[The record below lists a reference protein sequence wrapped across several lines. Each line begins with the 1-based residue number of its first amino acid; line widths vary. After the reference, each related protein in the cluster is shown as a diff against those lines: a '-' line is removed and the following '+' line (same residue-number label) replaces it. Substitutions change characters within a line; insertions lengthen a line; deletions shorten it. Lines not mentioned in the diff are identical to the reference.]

1 MIGEVLGNRYELIEK
16 IGEGGMAIV
25 YKARDNKL
33 NRLVAVKILKKE
45 FANNKDISDKFKKEA
60 TALANFSD
68 ANIVNILDVGHEEEG
83 NIDYFVMEYVSGK
96 TLKELI
102 VENGKLNY
110 TVSIGIATQIA
121 KALEC
126 AHKNNI
132 IHRDVKPQ
140 NILVTESGMVKVT
153 DFGIAKSSTSATITN
168 TTTIM
173 GSAHYLSPEQAKG
186 TFIDLRSDIYS
197 LGIVLYEMVTGIL
210 PFDAESP
217 VTIALKHIQSEPID
231 PKKYAPSIPDGL
243 NNLIIKCM
251 SKEPIN
257 RYQNCRELIND
268 LQKIK
273 ENPNT
278 SINAKMKYDDD
289 RTIIMEP
296 IRPESIVNTDVN
308 VERKKSSYT
317 KADFE
322 NDEDENEEE
331 HEEDFRSSTT
341 NLKKNN
347 NSEKNNNNK
356 NNNNKNKTII
366 IIGAIAIAVL
376 LIGGIAFGY
385 KSLTGGNS
393 SISSSKTVPVP
404 DITGMT
410 VENAT
415 KELKKV
421 GLKIKVVETIESDKE
436 ENTIVEMNPVADT
449 EAKKGDT
456 IEVKISG
463 GLSKVIVPDLRD
475 YDVNY
480 IKDLLK
486 QKGLDWNINYQYSEN
501 IKSGYLISQYP
512 ERDSEVVK
520 GSVIEL
526 TISQGKKE
534 KFVSVSN
541 YLGQNVDNAKKNLES
556 LGLTVILKEQSTDKE
571 SENGIVLSQSLE
583 SGTKISAGAK
593 ITLTY
598 GKYTPPSDIDVSQ
611 YLSVGMSLADATSA
625 LNSAGISYSISGANV
640 SGSDMSLYVV
650 KGFTNKIKQG
660 ESVKIQVEKIK
671 VPEQIKPNEPN
682 EPNEDN
688 KEPTNPEGGDGT
700 NDGNNKPGDTDVSK
714 PGDEDSEEVG
724 AGVNSG
730 GNNTK
735 PGTNN
740 SQNTNTKPG
749 SNNYNSSTDSGV
761 STDVNQK
768 EESTDN
774 NSKEPVADNYTV
786 NTDNGNLSDENSKE
800 DKNKTDPKTE

>member
-331 HEEDFRSSTT
+331 IYF
-341 NLKKNN
+341 
-347 NSEKNNNNK
+347 
-356 NNNNKNKTII
+356 
-366 IIGAIAIAVL
+366 
-376 LIGGIAFGY
+376 
-385 KSLTGGNS
+385 
-393 SISSSKTVPVP
+393 
-404 DITGMT
+404 
-410 VENAT
+410 
-415 KELKKV
+415 
-421 GLKIKVVETIESDKE
+421 
-436 ENTIVEMNPVADT
+436 
-449 EAKKGDT
+449 
-456 IEVKISG
+456 
-463 GLSKVIVPDLRD
+463 
-475 YDVNY
+475 
-480 IKDLLK
+480 
-486 QKGLDWNINYQYSEN
+486 
-501 IKSGYLISQYP
+501 
-512 ERDSEVVK
+512 
-520 GSVIEL
+520 
-526 TISQGKKE
+526 
-534 KFVSVSN
+534 
-541 YLGQNVDNAKKNLES
+541 
-556 LGLTVILKEQSTDKE
+556 
-571 SENGIVLSQSLE
+571 
-583 SGTKISAGAK
+583 
-593 ITLTY
+593 
-598 GKYTPPSDIDVSQ
+598 
-611 YLSVGMSLADATSA
+611 
-625 LNSAGISYSISGANV
+625 
-640 SGSDMSLYVV
+640 
-650 KGFTNKIKQG
+650 
-660 ESVKIQVEKIK
+660 
-671 VPEQIKPNEPN
+671 
-682 EPNEDN
+682 
-688 KEPTNPEGGDGT
+688 
-700 NDGNNKPGDTDVSK
+700 
-714 PGDEDSEEVG
+714 
-724 AGVNSG
+724 
-730 GNNTK
+730 
-735 PGTNN
+735 
-740 SQNTNTKPG
+740 
-749 SNNYNSSTDSGV
+749 
-761 STDVNQK
+761 
-768 EESTDN
+768 
-774 NSKEPVADNYTV
+774 
-786 NTDNGNLSDENSKE
+786 
-800 DKNKTDPKTE
+800 

>member
-186 TFIDLRSDIYS
+186 TFIDLRLDIYS

-347 NSEKNNNNK
+347 NSKK

-671 VPEQIKPNEPN
+671 VPEQVKPNEPN

-774 NSKEPVADNYTV
+774 NSKEPVADNYTI

-800 DKNKTDPKTE
+800 DKNKTDSKTE

>member
-60 TALANFSD
+60 TAVANFSD
-68 ANIVNILDVGHEEEG
+68 ANIVNVLDVGHEEEG

-347 NSEKNNNNK
+347 NSKK
-356 NNNNKNKTII
+356 NNNKNKTII

-671 VPEQIKPNEPN
+671 VPEQVKPN

-749 SNNYNSSTDSGV
+749 SNNYNSSADSGV

-768 EESTDN
+768 EESRDN
-774 NSKEPVADNYTV
+774 NSKEPVADNYTI
-786 NTDNGNLSDENSKE
+786 NINNGNLSDENLKE
-800 DKNKTDPKTE
+800 DKNKTPEENLDKTDSKTE